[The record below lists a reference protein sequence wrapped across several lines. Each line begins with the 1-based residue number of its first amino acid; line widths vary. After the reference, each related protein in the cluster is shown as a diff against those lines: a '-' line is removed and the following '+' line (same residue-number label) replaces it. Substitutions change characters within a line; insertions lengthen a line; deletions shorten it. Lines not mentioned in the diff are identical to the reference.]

1 MLLTGDLKSPGELT
15 VQQLA
20 AMPQQTVEVNFQT
33 GKGPETH
40 TETGVLPSALIPLD
54 ALATKD
60 GVKSDLLAFGV
71 LAIASDDYA
80 ALVAYGEVS
89 SDFGNTRILLATSE
103 DGMALE
109 RPRLIAPG
117 DVKGG
122 RYVTDVIE
130 LRVTRNRDR
139 LTHRRPEPNRRPR
152 PTAARAQ
159 PSPTTTERHFRTLA
173 NGRAKVPFAR
183 TLYRVQGG

>member
-1 MLLTGDLKSPGELT
+1 MENMRIYGRLGWLMLVLGLVFLGGCAGSAAPAAAPATVPATIDAPLPPLGTVLLAGDLKNPGELT

-20 AMPQQTVEVNFQT
+20 VMPQQTVEVNFQT
-33 GKGPETH
+33 GEGPETH
-40 TETGVLPSALIPLD
+40 TETGVSLSALIPPD

-60 GVKSDLLAFGV
+60 GVKNDLLAFGV

-89 SDFGNTRILLATSE
+89 PDFGNKGILLATSE

-109 RPRLIAPG
+109 RPRLIVPG

-130 LRVTRNRDR
+130 LRVTRI
-139 LTHRRPEPNRRPR
+139 
-152 PTAARAQ
+152 
-159 PSPTTTERHFRTLA
+159 
-173 NGRAKVPFAR
+173 G
-183 TLYRVQGG
+183 